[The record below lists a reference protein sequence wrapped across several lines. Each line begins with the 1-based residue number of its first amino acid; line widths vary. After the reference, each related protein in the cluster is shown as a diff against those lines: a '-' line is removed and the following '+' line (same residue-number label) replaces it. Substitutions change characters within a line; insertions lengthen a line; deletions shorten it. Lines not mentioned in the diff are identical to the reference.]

1 MDHKLKLIVH
11 GDARLACTYTKMIT
25 SPISPG
31 ATPPDFEKQ
40 NVFDLISNTCEFHA
54 VSHSINY
61 ILAYIVVVM

>member
-1 MDHKLKLIVH
+1 MTCN
-11 GDARLACTYTKMIT
+11 ACTYTKMIT

-31 ATPPDFEKQ
+31 ATPDFEKQ
-40 NVFDLISNTCEFHA
+40 NVFDLISNTCEFHV

>member
-1 MDHKLKLIVH
+1 
-11 GDARLACTYTKMIT
+11 MIT

-40 NVFDLISNTCEFHA
+40 NVFDLISNTCEFHV

-61 ILAYIVVVM
+61 ILAHIAVVMQL